1 VEVRVTP
8 KPEPHV
14 NDAAK
19 AYVDTILAE
28 RHRLGYSRKV
38 AKKSYGQAVD
48 RAASVFETLRRTS
61 EDVGG
66 TKP

>member
-1 VEVRVTP
+1 MSRQ
-8 KPEPHV
+8 PEPAEPAA
-14 NDAAK
+14 DTAK

-48 RAASVFETLRRTS
+48 RAATVFETLRRTS
-61 EDVGG
+61 RSEGG
-66 TKP
+66 AD